1 MDMNKKIKA
10 TGQALLAACLY
21 ALNIP
26 LSKVFLQAAG
36 PMTMAGFLYL
46 GAGLGI
52 GLLYLVYDKNK
63 EDSLS
68 REDLPYTLGMV
79 VLDILAP
86 IFLMMGL
93 VWTSSANAS
102 LLNNFEIVAT
112 SVIAWILFG
121 EKISGL
127 LGLAIILMTLA
138 SGILSFE
145 GAQSLEFSKG
155 SILVLL
161 AGLSWGF
168 ENNCTRKIAH
178 KNTFEIVM
186 IKGIFSGLGSIAIA
200 LVAGETL
207 PDLSNLCKIMVL
219 GFLAYGLSIFFYIRA
234 QEVIGAA
241 KTSAWYSV
249 APFVAV
255 LLSVVFLKEGLSWKF
270 LLALAI
276 MVLASILVVADTL
289 KKAHDHSH
297 SHVIYSYSHGHI
309 IKKTLVHSHSHQHY
323 LGGGYHDHLH
333 KKR

>member
-1 MDMNKKIKA
+1 MNKKIKA

-26 LSKVFLQAAG
+26 LSKVFLQAIG

-52 GLLYLVYDKNK
+52 GLIYLFYDKDK
-63 EDSLS
+63 EDLLD

-86 IFLMMGL
+86 ILLMMGL

-112 SVIAWILFG
+112 SMIAWMIFG
-121 EKISGL
+121 EKTSGL
-127 LGLAIILMTLA
+127 LGFAIILMTLA

-161 AGLSWGF
+161 AGLAWGF

-186 IKGIFSGLGSIAIA
+186 IKGICSGLGSIIIA

-207 PDLSNLCKIMVL
+207 PGLGDLCKIMVL

-234 QEVIGAA
+234 QDVIGAA

-255 LLSVVFLKEGLSWKF
+255 LLSVIFLKEGLSGQF
-270 LLALAI
+270 LIALAI
-276 MVLASILVVADTL
+276 MVLASILVVADTM
-289 KKAHDHSH
+289 KKAHSHQH
-297 SHVIYSYSHGHI
+297 SHVIYSYNHGHI
-309 IKKTLVHSHSHQHY
+309 VKKTLVHSHSHKHY
-323 LGGGYHDHLH
+323 LSGNHHDHLH
-333 KKR
+333 KNL